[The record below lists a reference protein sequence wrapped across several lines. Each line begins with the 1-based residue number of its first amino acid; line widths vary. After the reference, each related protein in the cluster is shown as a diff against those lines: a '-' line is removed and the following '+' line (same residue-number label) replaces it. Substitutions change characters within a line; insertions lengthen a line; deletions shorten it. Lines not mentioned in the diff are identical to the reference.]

1 MGPLTK
7 EIPMVNLRS
16 TWDAFKLRW
25 WIVPLCMI
33 VGAGLMYSQKST
45 TPAIPKSITLAKV
58 YGGRDELSGLAVF
71 GIAPNSVQEFPS
83 FQNQLSLVNPKTTI
97 GVTVKLAEPRVSM
110 VATNTG
116 DGKQFFTLTSSGVP
130 NYEFTCWSPER
141 QPCDAAIDT
150 YVHAVEQIR
159 AESIKA
165 GLSTLA
171 HQIDAVIKAGS
182 AAQPT
187 LEAQLV
193 AINST
198 FKEATGQLQFVR
210 ENVETSGGPASSVTF
225 STYLFGLVAGLIVS
239 ILIIL
244 QLTMTD
250 ERIRGVKKLRHVVD
264 GLFCIGEIRVATMTM
279 DATHAAASIVNA
291 AQAASVN
298 SIVFMPVGNNV
309 ATTQTLNALNE
320 AGLAAYV
327 TSSLEDNID
336 MSSVRE
342 LINNDSPYVL
352 VVQRNTS
359 TTQQLIHTHETLT
372 RTGNLVLGV
381 MLTSLI

>member
-1 MGPLTK
+1 M
-7 EIPMVNLRS
+7 
-16 TWDAFKLRW
+16 
-25 WIVPLCMI
+25 
-33 VGAGLMYSQKST
+33 
-45 TPAIPKSITLAKV
+45 
-58 YGGRDELSGLAVF
+58 
-71 GIAPNSVQEFPS
+71 
-83 FQNQLSLVNPKTTI
+83 
-97 GVTVKLAEPRVSM
+97 
-110 VATNTG
+110 
-116 DGKQFFTLTSSGVP
+116 
-130 NYEFTCWSPER
+130 
-141 QPCDAAIDT
+141 
-150 YVHAVEQIR
+150 
-159 AESIKA
+159 
-165 GLSTLA
+165 
-171 HQIDAVIKAGS
+171 
-182 AAQPT
+182 
-187 LEAQLV
+187 
-193 AINST
+193 
-198 FKEATGQLQFVR
+198 R

>member
-7 EIPMVNLRS
+7 EIPMVNFRS
-16 TWDAFKLRW
+16 IWDAFKLRW

-33 VGAGLMYSQKST
+33 IGAGLMYSQKST

-58 YGGRDELSGLAVF
+58 YGARDELSGLAVF

-141 QPCDAAIDT
+141 QPCDAAIDI
-150 YVHAVEQIR
+150 YVHAAEQIR
-159 AESIKA
+159 AKSIKA

-182 AAQPT
+182 AEQPT

-193 AINST
+193 AINSAFNET
-198 FKEATGQLQFVR
+198 TGQLQFVR
-210 ENVETSGGPASSVTF
+210 ESVETVGGPAGSVTF
-225 STYLFGLVAGLIVS
+225 STYLFGLVAGFVIS

-244 QLTMTD
+244 QLNMTD
-250 ERIRGVKKLRHVVD
+250 ERIRGMRKLKNLEG
-264 GLFCIGEIRVATMTM
+264 GLFCLGEIRVTTKNI
-279 DATHAAASIVNA
+279 DATHVSASIIKA
-291 AQAASVN
+291 AQISSAIDIAV
-298 SIVFMPVGNNV
+298 MPVGDNV
-309 ATTQTLNALNE
+309 ATAQTVSALNE
-320 AGLAAYV
+320 AGLTAYV
-327 TSSLEDNID
+327 A
-336 MSSVRE
+336 SSVRE
-342 LINNDSPYVL
+342 KIDLTSVQELISNNSSYVL
-352 VVQRNTS
+352 VVQQNIS
-359 TTQQLIHTHETLT
+359 TTHQLIHTYETLT
-372 RTGNLVLGV
+372 RTGNQVLGV
-381 MLTSLI
+381 LLTALK